1 MKQRTLEELALLEDI
16 KELKDKYMNILN
28 YYTSD
33 NWCSSSNHDIV
44 DVEKTIN
51 IGRVRVLC
59 EVLQDLYKILGIEL
73 WRLNNYSQTTSRWH
87 QSS

>member
-33 NWCSSSNHDIV
+33 NWCSSSNNDIA

-73 WRLNNYSQTTSRWH
+73 
-87 QSS
+87 

>member
-73 WRLNNYSQTTSRWH
+73 WAKKIKLISRYSLY
-87 QSS
+87 

>member
-1 MKQRTLEELALLEDI
+1 MKQHYTLEELALLEDI

-33 NWCSSSNHDIV
+33 NWCSSNHDIA

-73 WRLNNYSQTTSRWH
+73 
-87 QSS
+87 

>member
-73 WRLNNYSQTTSRWH
+73 
-87 QSS
+87 